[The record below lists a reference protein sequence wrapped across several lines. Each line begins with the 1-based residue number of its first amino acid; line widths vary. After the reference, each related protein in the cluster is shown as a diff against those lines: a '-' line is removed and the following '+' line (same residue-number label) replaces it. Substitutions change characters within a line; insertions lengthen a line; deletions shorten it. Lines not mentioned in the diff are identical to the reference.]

1 MIYTSWP
8 SANMSTNDWSGTLT
22 GATSVSSGG
31 GWRTTV
37 EMRTLQSP
45 HFQERGTIPKPN
57 LFIYLFIFFSLT
69 CKRTITHITLRS
81 HNWLNIVTS
90 VGFLI
95 RPFQRREIKLK
106 SKDSSK
112 ANFWVARLQIFM
124 EKALLKKPCWDG
136 GRGLYMTPYHFGIPT
151 PVFWSGALGY
161 SRLTG
166 TGLGQN
172 QQAPHSLPSIWLLAQ
187 GNLTDGPVDLHWVCQ
202 WGLDRLWFFQLMH
215 PPQACSQV

>member
-1 MIYTSWP
+1 MEDHCWNENFAVASLP
-8 SANMSTNDWSGTLT
+8 
-22 GATSVSSGG
+22 
-31 GWRTTV
+31 RTWDN
-37 EMRTLQSP
+37 
-45 HFQERGTIPKPN
+45 PKTQ
-57 LFIYLFIFFSLT
+57 FIYLFIFFSLT

-95 RPFQRREIKLK
+95 RLLQRQKIKLK
-106 SKDSSK
+106 SKDSGK
-112 ANFWVARLQIFM
+112 ANFWVARLQLFM

-151 PVFWSGALGY
+151 PVFWGGALGY
-161 SRLTG
+161 FRLTG

>member
-1 MIYTSWP
+1 M
-8 SANMSTNDWSGTLT
+8 N
-22 GATSVSSGG
+22 
-31 GWRTTV
+31 
-37 EMRTLQSP
+37 
-45 HFQERGTIPKPN
+45 F
-57 LFIYLFIFFSLT
+57 FFSLT

-215 PPQACSQV
+215 PP